1 MALVFLPGARG
12 SASFWQPVA
21 ERLADTAGRR
31 NARFRP
37 VAQMS
42 QGSYHLSVAGLI
54 GTPRARG
61 TDPCGGLPFYARPG
75 AFAEVGLAYRG
86 STQHHDET
94 GSALVGVAGMSA
106 VFLRIAGYIPFLEPK
121 RSHGWQWSI
130 LGGFDLPV
138 LLVEGKTTERP

>member
-1 MALVFLPGARG
+1 V
-12 SASFWQPVA
+12 
-21 ERLADTAGRR
+21 
-31 NARFRP
+31 N

-42 QGSYHLSVAGLI
+42 QGSYQLSVAGLV
-54 GTPRARG
+54 GTARAKG

-75 AFAEVGLAYRG
+75 AFAEAGFAYRG

-94 GSALVGVAGMSA
+94 GSALVGLAGMSA
-106 VFLRIAGYIPFLEPK
+106 AFVRVAGYIPFLEPADPK